1 MLNRLLILVHRGMC
15 KKVGDRFVTPDRV
28 APSIVYS
35 GVSTNLRG
43 KRATNLGFQI
53 VGCVLAKTETRKTEV
68 MSLVRRRLLRP
79 VLAVG
84 RC

>member
-1 MLNRLLILVHRGMC
+1 MLNRLLILIHRRMC
-15 KKVGDRFVTPDRV
+15 KKVGDRFVPPDRV

-53 VGCVLAKTETRKTEV
+53 VGCALAKTETAQPTSEHV
-68 MSLVRRRLLRP
+68 NEGVR
-79 VLAVG
+79 G
-84 RC
+84 